1 MKKIANASSSE
12 YKGTR
17 YRSKLEA
24 SCARLLEGSGME
36 WGYEVTRQ
44 VVWKGF
50 KLDRVRAYKH
60 AKGKGMTPMKP
71 RQADI
76 TYTPDFT
83 VRIPGGLAFIEAK
96 GFPNDRYPM
105 KRKMFLE
112 RLEEDVSGKWMF
124 FEVNSVEEMRQTLR
138 IIEKTQEE
146 WKKQ

>member
-50 KLDRVRAYKH
+50 KLDKVRAYKH
-60 AKGKGMTPMKP
+60 AKGKGMVPMKP
-71 RQADI
+71 SQADI

-112 RLEEDVSGKWMF
+112 RLEKDSSGRWMF
-124 FEVNSVEEMRQTLR
+124 FEVNSVDEMRQTLR

-146 WKKQ
+146 WKK